1 MRAGY
6 LAWSSVFLLF
16 VFYRIISQS
25 GDDFVG
31 FMVVGGRLV
40 KSTGEV
46 HRVAS
51 FSGPSG
57 ACLHTWIKAI
67 KSE

>member
-1 MRAGY
+1 M
-6 LAWSSVFLLF
+6 
-16 VFYRIISQS
+16 FYRIISQS

-31 FMVVGGRLV
+31 FMVVGGRPV
-40 KSTGEV
+40 KSTGVV
-46 HRVAS
+46 HPVAS